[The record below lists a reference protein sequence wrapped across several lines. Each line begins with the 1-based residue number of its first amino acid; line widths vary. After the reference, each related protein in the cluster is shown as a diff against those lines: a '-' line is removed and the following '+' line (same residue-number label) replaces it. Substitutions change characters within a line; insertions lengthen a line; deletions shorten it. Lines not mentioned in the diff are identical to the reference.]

1 MLNYT
6 ASFEEKK
13 HTREH
18 LAAPVTVST
27 NSLVQSAFSKKR
39 NKYPDKMYQLYLGY
53 MCNFIQ

>member
-13 HTREH
+13 YTREH

-39 NKYPDKMYQLYLGY
+39 NKYPDKMY
-53 MCNFIQ
+53 